1 MRAHFE
7 ILTSRNFTG
16 EYCKVLNINL
26 RKWLDI
32 PMCKKSTYT
41 QKCMFIK
48 ISRLVILIF
57 GWVKLGGLG
66 KFNVFRNRS
75 IPKILKMLDGN
86 QNAFGL
92 FC

>member
-7 ILTSRNFTG
+7 ILALRTFTG

-32 PMCKKSTYT
+32 FMSKKSNIFT

-48 ISRLVILIF
+48 IGNSDF
-57 GWVKLGGLG
+57 WVDE
-66 KFNVFRNRS
+66 V
-75 IPKILKMLDGN
+75 
-86 QNAFGL
+86 
-92 FC
+92 